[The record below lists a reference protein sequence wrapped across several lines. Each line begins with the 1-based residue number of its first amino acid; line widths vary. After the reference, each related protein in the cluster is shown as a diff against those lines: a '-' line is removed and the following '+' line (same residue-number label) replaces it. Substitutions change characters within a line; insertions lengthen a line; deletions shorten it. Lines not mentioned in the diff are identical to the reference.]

1 MDNLDKL
8 TISDLKTLIEKQIGL
23 CISIYMPTH
32 RAGAETQQDPIR
44 LKNLLGEAEEK
55 LLSYGLRAPEMKKL
69 LKPAQELLD
78 NSFFW
83 QQQSDGLAI
92 FLSSKISRC
101 YRLPFGFED
110 LIVVTRRFH
119 LKPLFPFFS
128 GNISFNMLALSKNK
142 VRLFQGNRYTINE
155 IELEGVPKNLAEAL
169 KYDDLEK
176 QLQFHT
182 RTPRASEKRA
192 AIFYGH
198 GVGKDEAKDNILRYF
213 RQIDLGLKKLFTKEK
228 TPLVFAGVDYLFSL
242 YREANS
248 YPYLLDSG
256 ITGNPDE
263 LKAEELHKRAWEIVE
278 PIFQKSQEESISQYK
293 QLAGTGRTSC
303 DLKEILPRA
312 YQGQVDKL
320 FVALG
325 IQKWGTFDPRTS
337 RVLMHQEP
345 EPEDGDLLD
354 LAAIHTLLN
363 RGTVFA
369 IEPEKMPD
377 NASLTVIFRY

>member
-1 MDNLDKL
+1 MENLDKF
-8 TISDLKTLIEKQIGL
+8 TTGDLKILIEKQIGL
-23 CISIYMPTH
+23 CISTYMPTH
-32 RAGAETQQDPIR
+32 RAGAETQQGPVR
-44 LKNLLGEAEEK
+44 LKNLLGEAETK
-55 LLSYGLRAPEMKKL
+55 LLAYGLRALEVKKL
-69 LKPAQELLD
+69 LKPAQELLL

-101 YRLPFGFED
+101 YRLPLGFED
-110 LIVVTRRFH
+110 LTAVSRRFH
-119 LKPLFPFFS
+119 LKPLFPLFC
-128 GNISFNMLALSKNK
+128 GNISFHLLALSKNK
-142 VRLFQGNRYTINE
+142 VRLFQGNRYAIDE
-155 IELEGVPKNLAEAL
+155 IELEGVPTNLAEAL
-169 KYDDLEK
+169 KFDDIEK

-182 RTPRASEKRA
+182 RTPGGTGKRA

-213 RQIDLGLKKLFTKEK
+213 RQIDQGLQKSFGQEK

-248 YPYLLDSG
+248 YPHLLGNG

-278 PIFQKSQEESISQYK
+278 PIFQKSQEEAISQYK
-293 QLAGTGRTSC
+293 QLAGTGRTSS
-303 DLKEILPRA
+303 DLKEILPKA
-312 YQGQVDKL
+312 HQGRVDKL

-325 IQKWGTFDPRTS
+325 IQEWGTFDPRDN
-337 RVLMHQEP
+337 RVFTHQEQEP
-345 EPEDGDLLD
+345 EDSDLFD

-363 RGTVFA
+363 RGAVFA
-369 IEPEKMPD
+369 IEPDKMPD
-377 NASLTVIFRY
+377 NAPLTAIFRY

>member
-1 MDNLDKL
+1 MENLDML
-8 TISDLKTLIEKQIGL
+8 TIDDLKILIEKQIGL

-32 RAGAETQQDPIR
+32 RAGAQTQQDPIR
-44 LKNLLGEAEEK
+44 LKNLLGEAEKK
-55 LLSYGLRAPEMKKL
+55 LLSYKLRASEVKKL
-69 LKPAQELLD
+69 LKPAQKLLD

-101 YRLPFGFED
+101 YRLPLGFED

-119 LKPLFPFFS
+119 LKPLFPIFS
-128 GNISFNMLALSKNK
+128 GNISFNVLALSKNK
-142 VRLFQGNRYTINE
+142 VRLFQGNRYTIDE
-155 IELEGVPKNLAEAL
+155 IQLEDVPKNLAEAL
-169 KYDDLEK
+169 KYDDIEK

-182 RTPRASEKRA
+182 RTPKASEKRA

-198 GVGKDEAKDNILRYF
+198 GVSKDEAKDNILRYF
-213 RQIDLGLKKLFTKEK
+213 RQIDQGLQKLLGKER
-228 TPLVFAGVDYLFSL
+228 TPLVFAGVDYLFSI
-242 YREANS
+242 YQEANS
-248 YPYLLDSG
+248 YSHLLESG

-263 LKAEELHKRAWEIVE
+263 LKTEELHKRAWEIVE
-278 PIFQKSQEESISQYK
+278 PIFQRSQDEAISQYK
-293 QLAGTGRTSC
+293 QLAGTDRTSC

-312 YQGQVDKL
+312 YQGRVDKL

-337 RVLMHQEP
+337 RVFMHQEP
-345 EPEDGDLLD
+345 EPEDSDLLD
-354 LAAIHTLLN
+354 LAATYTLLN

-377 NASLTVIFRY
+377 DAPLTAIYRY